1 MKVLCTEFSAQG
13 TVSTVTAGDDML
25 LRVNQ
30 DFYVPEFAEYLSCVP
45 QVVVKI
51 DKLGKY
57 ISERF
62 ANRYYNQMA
71 PGIIFHADAL
81 EEKLRT
87 EDLPIAPSF
96 TFEGAG
102 ALGEMQ
108 PFQANCELVFKI
120 NGEEM
125 FSQKITEL
133 PISIEKGVS
142 EASKYHLMK
151 IGDLVY
157 SGNNL
162 RFPIK
167 VGDKLEL
174 ILNGQSLYCEI
185 K

>member
-81 EEKLRT
+81 EE
-87 EDLPIAPSF
+87 
-96 TFEGAG
+96 
-102 ALGEMQ
+102 
-108 PFQANCELVFKI
+108 
-120 NGEEM
+120 
-125 FSQKITEL
+125 
-133 PISIEKGVS
+133 
-142 EASKYHLMK
+142 
-151 IGDLVY
+151 
-157 SGNNL
+157 
-162 RFPIK
+162 
-167 VGDKLEL
+167 
-174 ILNGQSLYCEI
+174 
-185 K
+185 